1 MVLLRTT
8 CAFKNNQRYR
18 TITSSGIHAMN
29 DYATI
34 VAMRI
39 KLLRVRRRLS
49 QQQLAEKVN
58 LSQSYTGRIGG
69 ASNLTLGVLCAL
81 ASALSVAPARLL
93 EPLEVL
99 DSEAA

>member
-1 MVLLRTT
+1 
-8 CAFKNNQRYR
+8 
-18 TITSSGIHAMN
+18 MN

-58 LSQSYTGRIGG
+58 LSQSYIGRIESG